1 MIFNR
6 FHRCTAC
13 ILTVLFLMSALLL
26 VGCGRSPSKSPSE
39 TTSLIQK
46 EIAPIVNAT
55 RIEKGMSYAE
65 VHALL
70 GFDGIKIGFQTNLYT
85 WYLEGN
91 KRLLVWFTQPE
102 GETGNSTQRLTVLDY
117 TIESLSDK

>member
-1 MIFNR
+1 MKFSR

-26 VGCGRSPSKSPSE
+26 VGCGQSNQGNPSDTTASTPRE
-39 TTSLIQK
+39 TS
-46 EIAPIVNAT
+46 PIVNAT
-55 RIEKGMSYAE
+55 RVEKGMSYAE

-70 GFDGIKIGFQTNLYT
+70 GFDGTKIGFQTNLYT

-91 KRLLVWFTQPE
+91 KRLLVWFTLPE
-102 GETGNSTQRLTVLDY
+102 GETGNSTDRMTVLDY
-117 TIESLSDK
+117 TIEPLS